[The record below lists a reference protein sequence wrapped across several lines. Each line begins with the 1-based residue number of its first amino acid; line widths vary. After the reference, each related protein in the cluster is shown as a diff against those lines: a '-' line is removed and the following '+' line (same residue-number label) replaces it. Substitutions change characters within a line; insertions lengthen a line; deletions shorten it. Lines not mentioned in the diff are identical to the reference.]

1 MVQALRNT
9 FLKGAKEEGP
19 SGLQELV
26 PLPLGDLCSKRMHAQ
41 SEKKF
46 TLLWTLSHSAHT
58 QKNKLIQVLLM
69 LLTLSF
75 TEEKKK
81 GGCR

>member
-1 MVQALRNT
+1 MVQALCNT

-41 SEKKF
+41 SEKKIHLTMDLEPF
-46 TLLWTLSHSAHT
+46 CTHT
-58 QKNKLIQVLLM
+58 
-69 LLTLSF
+69 
-75 TEEKKK
+75 EK
-81 GGCR
+81 